1 MRSWIPALLLPA
13 LAVLGSQGQIY
24 RGDKINKALEQRKD
38 PFWQRAL
45 QETYRS
51 PEELQA
57 QDARERRRGQPLT
70 KIMRGDPTK
79 PTLAL
84 TFDDG
89 PHPDLTLKLLDI
101 LKREKIK
108 ATFFVIGKMVEK
120 NPDLLRAIAKGGHC
134 IGNHT
139 FSHVT
144 LTKIPVPD
152 IQIEYRATND
162 LIGQILKRTVRFCR
176 PPGGDY
182 DADVIQAATAC
193 GLTTVLWTDDPG
205 DYANPG
211 TNVIEERT
219 LAKMANGGIILLH
232 DGVQET
238 LDVLPQII
246 EYAKKRGFKFVTM
259 DELARQRF

>member
-1 MRSWIPALLLPA
+1 MLALSIGA
-13 LAVLGSQGQIY
+13 QVY
-24 RGDKINKALEQRKD
+24 HGDKVNQAQEQKNN
-38 PFWQRAL
+38 PYWQRAL
-45 QETYRS
+45 QEVYKS

-57 QDARERRRGQPLT
+57 QSDRERRRGFTLA
-70 KIMRGDPTK
+70 KISRGDPSK
-79 PTLAL
+79 KEIAL

-101 LKREKIK
+101 LKRENVK
-108 ATFFVIGKMVEK
+108 ATFFVIGKMVQK
-120 NPDLLRAIAKGGHC
+120 NPELLKSIADDGHC

-152 IQIEYRATND
+152 ILAEYRATND
-162 LIGQILKRTVRFCR
+162 IVQQVLKRKVRFCR

-182 DADVIQAATAC
+182 DPDVIQAATDC
-193 GLTTVLWTDDPG
+193 GMETVLWTDDPG

-219 LAKMANGGIILLH
+219 LAKLSNGGIILLH
-232 DGVQET
+232 DGVKET

-246 EYAKKRGFKFVTM
+246 EYAKRQGFRFVTM
-259 DELARQRF
+259 DELASRR